1 MHKRKANRLIDYDYS
16 QNGFYFVTICAKNR
30 KEYFWEISDGEIAK
44 NYGFESQRISKIA
57 ELDEKYYYAQS
68 RSRYYYY
75 R

>member
-1 MHKRKANRLIDYDYS
+1 M
-16 QNGFYFVTICAKNR
+16 TICAKNR
-30 KEYFWEISDGEIAK
+30 QEYFWEISDGEIAK